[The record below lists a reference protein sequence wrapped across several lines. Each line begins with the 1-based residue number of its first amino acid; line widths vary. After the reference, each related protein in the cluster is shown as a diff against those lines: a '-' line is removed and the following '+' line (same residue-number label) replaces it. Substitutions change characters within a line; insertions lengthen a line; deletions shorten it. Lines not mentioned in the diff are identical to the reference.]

1 MRVRLHDKPKPNN
14 YTEPCG
20 INVADGWRERNVWY
34 PGRSVRYALKRVT
47 IAQSDAERTEVS
59 RGHSSRKVKDRI
71 NRSLKYDPERRNEQ
85 WMQKTTQ
92 KAACKE
98 IVRNTKGM

>member
-1 MRVRLHDKPKPNN
+1 MNAQKSAEV
-14 YTEPCG
+14 
-20 INVADGWRERNVWY
+20 IVAEKEKG
-34 PGRSVRYALKRVT
+34 
-47 IAQSDAERTEVS
+47 
-59 RGHSSRKVKDRI
+59 RI

-85 WMQKTTQ
+85 WMQKTTK